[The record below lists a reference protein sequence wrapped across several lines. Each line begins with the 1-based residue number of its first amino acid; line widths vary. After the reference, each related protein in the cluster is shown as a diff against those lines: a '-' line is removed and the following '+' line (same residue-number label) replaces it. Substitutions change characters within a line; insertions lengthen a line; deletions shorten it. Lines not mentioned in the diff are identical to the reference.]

1 MELWDTYDKYR
12 NKTGRTVERGMHQ
25 MMPGDYHLVVHICI
39 FNSKGEL
46 LIQQRQPFKEGWS
59 DMWDITVG
67 GSSVAGETSIEAAE
81 REVYEEIGYKLNL
94 DGVLPS
100 LTINGDNWFDDIYI
114 IQCDIDPA
122 CLKLQYEEVKQVR
135 WADREEISQ
144 MIESGS
150 FLPYHKSFINLLFDM
165 QGGRGVLNRKRLT

>member
-25 MMPGDYHLVVHICI
+25 MLIGEYHLVVHICI

-46 LIQQRQPFKEGWS
+46 LIQQRQPFKEGWP

-67 GSSVAGETSIEAAE
+67 GSSVAGESSTEAAE
-81 REVYEEIGYKLNL
+81 REVYEEIGYKLSL

-100 LTINGDNWFDDIYI
+100 LTINGDDWFDDIYI
-114 IQCDIDPA
+114 IRRDINIAD
-122 CLKLQYEEVKQVR
+122 LKLQYEEVKQVR
-135 WADREEISQ
+135 WAEMEEILQ

-150 FLPYHKSFINLLFDM
+150 FLPYHKGFINLLFDM
-165 QGGRGVLNRKRLT
+165 QDGRGVLSGKRLT